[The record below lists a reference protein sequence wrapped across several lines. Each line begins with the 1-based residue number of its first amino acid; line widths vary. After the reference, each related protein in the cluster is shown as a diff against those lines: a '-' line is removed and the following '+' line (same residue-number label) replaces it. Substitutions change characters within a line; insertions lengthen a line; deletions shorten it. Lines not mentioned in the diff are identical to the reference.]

1 MGLWVPTM
9 PFEKLVVI
17 DARGHL
23 LGRLASFVAKEAL
36 LGQKIMVV
44 RCEELVI
51 SGSFIRNKLKL
62 LMKRN
67 KRMNTNPRKGPFHH
81 RSPADMFMRVVRG
94 MIPHKLYRGSA
105 AFQRVK
111 AVEGIP
117 DPFESVKRMVVP
129 DALRVTRLRPGR
141 KFANLG
147 KLAEDLGWGYKSI
160 VQDYEDKRK
169 ERGEKWYAERKRK
182 KPNMRW
188 HSRQYLLNSLSEEQ
202 PRRLIL
208 KRITS
213 LCTN

>member
-36 LGQKIMVV
+36 LGQKIVVV

-51 SGSFIRNKLKL
+51 SGSHIRNKLKL

-67 KRMNTNPRKGPFHH
+67 KRMNTNPVKGPFHH
-81 RSPADMFMRVVRG
+81 KSPSDMFMRVVRG
-94 MIPHKLYRGSA
+94 MLPHVWYRGSA

-117 DPFESVKRMVVP
+117 APFDQIKKMVVP

-141 KFANLG
+141 KYSDVG
-147 KLAEDLGWGYKSI
+147 KLAQELGWGYADV
-160 VQDYEDKRK
+160 VQTYENKR
-169 ERGEKWYAERKRK
+169 REKAAEWYAK
-182 KPNMRW
+182 KKA
-188 HSRQYLLNSLSEEQ
+188 SKAAFGKAQ
-202 PRRLIL
+202 
-208 KRITS
+208 KAAK
-213 LCTN
+213 